1 MFLRGA
7 NIQNNILFFILL
19 LLRNFSINKNYNNLP
34 INRIQSIIVK
44 SSALKSSNIKTIS
57 LFPYQVFSYL
67 NMKIVEILHLLI
79 GLNDNINSIPIG
91 HQNSIAIDH

>member
-7 NIQNNILFFILL
+7 NIQNNVLFFILL
-19 LLRNFSINKNYNNLP
+19 LLRNFFINKNYNNLP

-44 SSALKSSNIKTIS
+44 SSALKSPNIKTIS

-79 GLNDNINSIPIG
+79 GLNDNINSIHIG